1 MKSLETLGFPKEKAQ
16 TPCRNDPAIWEIR
29 AKGGRR
35 MTTTTMT
42 NDRPRKSLAEQ
53 LDRLDAILDGLSD
66 ALQGAVADAVQ
77 HAVGLAVKDAV
88 QGVLSELLA
97 NPAVLAMLRGPTTP
111 TSPEGPPAAT
121 APSPVR
127 ERLAGLAGRAKAFG
141 LKVSGVTAGVGRRL
155 LAALRPWLPCLAALA
170 LGVASGL
177 AYAVGWPLVAAAW
190 AAGLVGR
197 LANWSWPAS
206 GLVAALGTCGSY

>member
-1 MKSLETLGFPKEKAQ
+1 
-16 TPCRNDPAIWEIR
+16 
-29 AKGGRR
+29 
-35 MTTTTMT
+35 MTTTTTT

-53 LDRLDAILDGLSD
+53 LDRLDAILDGLSE

-97 NPAVLAMLRGPTTP
+97 NPEVLAMLRGPMTP

-121 APSPVR
+121 APSLVR

-141 LKVSGVTAGVGRRL
+141 LKVSGVATGLGRRL

-170 LGVASGL
+170 VGVASGL
-177 AYAVGWPLVAAAW
+177 VYATGWPLVAVGW
-190 AAGLVGR
+190 ATAVVGR
-197 LANWSWPAS
+197 LANWCGPLCLVPAA
-206 GLVAALGTCGSY
+206 GTLGNN

>member
-1 MKSLETLGFPKEKAQ
+1 MSTMETNSKA
-16 TPCRNDPAIWEIR
+16 
-29 AKGGRR
+29 
-35 MTTTTMT
+35 
-42 NDRPRKSLAEQ
+42 RKSLSDQ
-53 LDRLDAILDGLSD
+53 IDRLDHILDGLSE
-66 ALQGAVADAVQ
+66 ALEGAVADAVQ

-88 QGVLSELLA
+88 QGVLTELLA
-97 NPAVLAMLRGPTTP
+97 NPAVLAMLRGPTPP
-111 TSPEGPPAAT
+111 TSPEGPPAT
-121 APSPVR
+121 SVPSPVR
-127 ERLAGLAGRAKAFG
+127 QRLAGLAGRAKTFG
-141 LKVSGVTAGVGRRL
+141 LKVSGVATGLGRRL

-170 LGVASGL
+170 VGVASGL

>member
-1 MKSLETLGFPKEKAQ
+1 
-16 TPCRNDPAIWEIR
+16 
-29 AKGGRR
+29 
-35 MTTTTMT
+35 MT

-53 LDRLDAILDGLSD
+53 LDRLDAILDGLSE

-88 QGVLSELLA
+88 HGVLSELLA
-97 NPAVLAMLRGPTTP
+97 NPEVLAMFRGPTTP
-111 TSPEGPPAAT
+111 TPPEGPPAES

-127 ERLAGLAGRAKAFG
+127 QRLAGLAGRAKTFG
-141 LKVSGVTAGVGRRL
+141 LKVTGVAAGFGRRV
-155 LAALRPWLPCLAALA
+155 LAALRPWLWPLAVLA
-170 LGVASGL
+170 VGVASGL
-177 AYAVGWPLVAAAW
+177 AYAAGWPLVAAAW

-206 GLVAALGTCGSY
+206 GLVAALGTCGNY